1 MRAEGEAIPQWSEI
15 AEPVLR
21 IVEGV
26 APLPRNDERLSES
39 YHMRPRRQA
48 EGKKMT
54 ERLEA
59 AGDQP
64 IPEAARPRPRILVVE
79 DNPVSLELMVELL
92 SPRGFEVYACS
103 DGREVMRLAK
113 AHRPDLILLD
123 INLLNIDGLTLA
135 RMLREDSETRAMTIL
150 AVSAYVMPGEEERML
165 KAGCDGFIA
174 KPIDTKTVL
183 STVSTFLQRRRSPEA
198 DRDEAGRTSPES

>member
-1 MRAEGEAIPQWSEI
+1 
-15 AEPVLR
+15 
-21 IVEGV
+21 
-26 APLPRNDERLSES
+26 
-39 YHMRPRRQA
+39 
-48 EGKKMT
+48 MT

-79 DNPVSLELMVELL
+79 DNPVSMELMVELL
-92 SPRGFEVYACS
+92 SPRGFEVHACS
-103 DGREVMRLAK
+103 DGGEVMRRAK

-123 INLLNIDGLTLA
+123 INLPNIDGLAVA
-135 RMLREDSETRAMTIL
+135 RMLREDPETRATTIL
-150 AVSAYVMPGEEERML
+150 AVSAYTMAGDEERVL

-174 KPIDTKTVL
+174 KPIDTKTLL

-198 DRDEAGRTSPES
+198 DRDEASRSFEVEKA

>member
-1 MRAEGEAIPQWSEI
+1 
-15 AEPVLR
+15 
-21 IVEGV
+21 
-26 APLPRNDERLSES
+26 
-39 YHMRPRRQA
+39 
-48 EGKKMT
+48 MT

-123 INLLNIDGLTLA
+123 INLPNIDGLTLA

-165 KAGCDGFIA
+165 KAGCDGFIG

-183 STVSTFLQRRRSPEA
+183 STVSTFLKRRRSPEA
-198 DRDEAGRTSPES
+198 DRDEAGRTSLES